1 LEEIGAFLSDV
12 RRQLRYDVCCDVSVN
27 FGAGA
32 LGFASPDEGEF
43 SMADGQIP
51 AGWYPDPAGDTS
63 KIRYWDGQAWT
74 DQTQPTANPDLQVGA
89 ASATTDVNLGASTNT
104 GFGSPSDAGAN
115 VGAGGNP
122 YITPNVGG
130 SLYPGGASG
139 AGGAGGT
146 VGNAPYAPSVPA
158 TPEPAY
164 AQNQSVPVYATEQP
178 PSTNR
183 KGFAIASL
191 IVGIL
196 GILVCCLAWVAIIP
210 GALAV
215 IFGILGLKSDKKGV
229 AIAGI
234 ICGVLALLLGI
245 VMTTVGLMVIADP
258 TQYGLPADYF
268 SQFGL

>member
-1 LEEIGAFLSDV
+1 MES
-12 RRQLRYDVCCDVSVN
+12 
-27 FGAGA
+27 

-74 DQTQPTANPDLQVGA
+74 DQTQPTVNPSLQVGGASTA
-89 ASATTDVNLGASTNT
+89 AEVNLGAGTSA
-104 GFGSPSDAGAN
+104 GFGSPSDAGAS
-115 VGAGGNP
+115 VGTGVNPYGTPNAGGN
-122 YITPNVGG
+122 
-130 SLYPGGASG
+130 LYPD
-139 AGGAGGT
+139 GAGGT
-146 VGNAPYAPSVPA
+146 GGNEPYAPSASVAPGSV
-158 TPEPAY
+158 Y
-164 AQNQSVPVYATEQP
+164 VQNQDVSVYATEQP
-178 PSTNR
+178 PSNNR

-196 GILVCCLAWVAIIP
+196 GILICCLMWVALIP

-215 IFGILGLKSDKKGV
+215 IFGALGLKSDKKGI

-245 VMTTVGLMVIADP
+245 FMTTVGLMIIANP

-268 SQFGL
+268 SQFNL